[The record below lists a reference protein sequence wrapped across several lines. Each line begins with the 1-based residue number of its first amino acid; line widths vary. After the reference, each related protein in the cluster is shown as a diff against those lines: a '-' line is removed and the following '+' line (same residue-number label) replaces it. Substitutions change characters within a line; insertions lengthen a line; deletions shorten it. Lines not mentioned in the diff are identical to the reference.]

1 MGGKQT
7 PPPLVKL
14 AILSLVVGAMTGL
27 VAAAFRIA
35 LEHGDRWRNA
45 LIERMHYSTIGGFL
59 LVVVVTTLAASAASW
74 LVQRFCRHASGSGIP
89 HVEAVVNGELPPAN
103 FWLLPVKFV
112 GGWLAISAGLALGRE
127 GPTVQMGASIGHL
140 VGRLTRRSWEDVRVL
155 MAAGAGAGLAAAFNA
170 PLAGAVFVLEE
181 LVRRFETRLAIAALG
196 ASGGAILVARLLI
209 GDEPD
214 FVVAPIAGLHLHQG
228 TMVVLRQATMVLLLG
243 VMAGLAGVAYNRSV
257 LLALKIADRLPARTA
272 VVGASIGIVAWF
284 APGWVGGGDALT
296 QRALNGGEALALVLG
311 VFALRFVL
319 GPASYAVGTPGG
331 LFAPM
336 LVLGAQLGLMCGGS
350 TEFAIV
356 GMAAF
361 FTAVVRAP
369 VTGIVLVSEMT
380 GNTSLL
386 VALTAS
392 SFAAMAVATVLRSPP
407 VYDSLK
413 QQTMDASRRGLI
425 R

>member
-1 MGGKQT
+1 
-7 PPPLVKL
+7 
-14 AILSLVVGAMTGL
+14 MTGL

-35 LEHGDRWRNA
+35 LEHGDRWRND
-45 LIERMHYSTIGGFL
+45 LIERMHQSTIAGFL
-59 LVVVVTTLAASAASW
+59 LVVVVTTLAATVASW
-74 LVQRFCRHASGSGIP
+74 MVKRFCSHASGSGIP
-89 HVEAVVNGELPPAN
+89 HVEAVVHGELPPAN
-103 FWLLPVKFV
+103 FWLLPVKFA
-112 GGWLAISAGLALGRE
+112 GGWLAIGAGLALGRE

-140 VGRLTRRSWEDVRVL
+140 FGSLTRRSWADVRVL

-181 LVRRFETRLAIAALG
+181 LVRSFETRLAIAALG
-196 ASGGAILVARLLI
+196 ASAGAIFVARLLI

-214 FVVAPIAGLHLHQG
+214 FVVAPIAGLQLHLG
-228 TMVVLRQATMVLLLG
+228 TMEVLHRVTMVLLLG
-243 VMAGLAGVAYNRSV
+243 VVAGLAGVAYNRSL
-257 LLALKIADRLPARTA
+257 LLAMKIADRIPARAA
-272 VVGASIGIVAWF
+272 VVGASIGIIAWF

-296 QRALNGGEALALVLG
+296 QRALDGGGASALVLG

-319 GPASYAVGTPGG
+319 GPASYAAGTPGG

-350 TEFAIV
+350 TEFAII

-386 VALTAS
+386 VGLAAAS
-392 SFAAMAVATVLRSPP
+392 FVAMAVATALRSPP

-413 QQTMDASRRGLI
+413 QQAVDASRRMPEDHS
-425 R
+425 